1 MSNSPNLNSA
11 RNEKVLIVDDSRIMR
26 DFLRKMLA
34 ELGFNNFVEADSAQ
48 DTLAKYNS
56 EQPKLIFLDIE
67 LDEDDGLA
75 VFEQLLAI
83 DSQVKVAI
91 VSAHSTIDN
100 VKKAMGLGAKGF
112 LVKPFSPKKLIL
124 TLKNMGCEF
133 KGI

>member
-83 DSQVKVAI
+83 DS
-91 VSAHSTIDN
+91 
-100 VKKAMGLGAKGF
+100 
-112 LVKPFSPKKLIL
+112 LIL
-124 TLKNMGCEF
+124 LFVSNS
-133 KGI
+133 